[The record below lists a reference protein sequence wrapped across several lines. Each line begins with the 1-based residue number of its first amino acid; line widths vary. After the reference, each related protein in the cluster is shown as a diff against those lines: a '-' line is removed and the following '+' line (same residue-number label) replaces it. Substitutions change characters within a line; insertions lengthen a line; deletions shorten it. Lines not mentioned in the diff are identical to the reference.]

1 MEARARCRSARGG
14 FGEFAMSDD
23 TQNLT
28 LQGAAQNPASARNP
42 WAALAVLCAGYGT
55 ILLDLTV
62 VNNAMPSIIGSL
74 HTGVNGIL
82 WVINAYVLVYAV
94 LLITAGR
101 VGDLVG
107 QRAIF
112 AGGLALFTVASAL
125 CGFAQTTTQ
134 LVAAR
139 ILQGVGGAL
148 LTPQTLA
155 LVTSIFPPDRRGTAM
170 GLWGAVAGLA
180 TVAGPT
186 LGGFIVTRW
195 DWRWVFFIN
204 VPIGVVILLA
214 TFLLVPDIRFGR
226 RQHLD
231 IGGVALASVGL
242 VLVVFGLIE
251 GQRFHWGRLWG
262 MLTIPETIGAGLL
275 VLTAFL
281 FWERRQKDPLLP
293 FVLFEDR
300 NFLWMNGMVSA
311 MSFAML
317 GFSFLLP
324 IYLQSALGRTAFQA
338 GLTVAPMSLSLMVL
352 APFAGRWADRP
363 QGQYLPAA
371 GLLCFAG
378 SMALIAWFGNT
389 SASGLTLA
397 GPMVL
402 AGLGIACV
410 MPPSTTLAMRSVPPR
425 LAGAASGVL
434 NTTRQLGGVLGTTAV
449 GALLENRLTLAGYEQ
464 SVGSVVQM
472 PPLLRLHFAEAFIP
486 VMRSTLI
493 VPIALLVVAVA
504 WFLASL
510 ARADR
515 VAPADAPSPKVVQ
528 A

>member
-1 MEARARCRSARGG
+1 
-14 FGEFAMSDD
+14 MSNG
-23 TQNLT
+23 TQNLV
-28 LQGAAQNPASARNP
+28 LKGAAQNPVSPRNP
-42 WAALAVLCAGYGT
+42 WTALAVLCAGYGM

-62 VNNAMPSIIGSL
+62 VNNAMPSIMGGL

-112 AGGLALFTVASAL
+112 AGGLAIFTVASAL
-125 CGFAQTTTQ
+125 CGFAQTTSQ

-155 LVTSIFPPDRRGTAM
+155 LVTSIFPSDRRGTAM
-170 GLWGAVAGLA
+170 GVWGAVAGLA
-180 TVAGPT
+180 TITGPT

-204 VPIGVVILLA
+204 VPIGVVVLLA

-231 IGGVALASVGL
+231 VAGVALASVGL

-262 MLTIPETIGAGLL
+262 ILTIPETIGAGLL
-275 VLTAFL
+275 VLTAFF
-281 FWERRQKDPLLP
+281 FWERTQKEPLFP
-293 FVLFEDR
+293 FVLFADR
-300 NFLWMNGMVSA
+300 NFLWMNWMVSA

-352 APFAGRWADRP
+352 APIAGRWADRP
-363 QGQYLPAA
+363 QGQYLPPA

-378 SMALIAWFGNT
+378 SMALIAWLGNT

-434 NTTRQLGGVLGTTAV
+434 NTTRQLGGVLGTAAV
-449 GALLENRLTLAGYEQ
+449 GALLENRLALAGYEQ
-464 SVGSVVQM
+464 SVASAVQM
-472 PPLLRLHFAEAFIP
+472 PPLLRQQFAEAFIP
-486 VMRSTLI
+486 VMRLTLI
-493 VPIALLVVAVA
+493 VPITLLVVAVA

-510 ARADR
+510 ARADAA
-515 VAPADAPSPKVVQ
+515 VPADAPSPEAVQ
-528 A
+528 V

>member
-1 MEARARCRSARGG
+1 
-14 FGEFAMSDD
+14 MS
-23 TQNLT
+23 N
-28 LQGAAQNPASARNP
+28 AQDLMLKGTAKNPASPQNP
-42 WAALAVLCAGYGT
+42 WAALAVLCAGYCT

-107 QRAIF
+107 QRTIF
-112 AGGLALFTVASAL
+112 AGGLAIFTLASAL
-125 CGFAQTTTQ
+125 CGFAQTTSQ

-139 ILQGVGGAL
+139 VLQGVGGAL

-155 LVTSIFPPDRRGTAM
+155 LVTTIFPADRRGTAM

-204 VPIGVVILLA
+204 VPIGVGILLA
-214 TFLLVPDIRFGR
+214 TFLVVPDIRFGR
-226 RQHLD
+226 RHHLD
-231 IGGVALASVGL
+231 IAGVALASVGL
-242 VLVVFGLIE
+242 VMVVFGLIE
-251 GQRFHWGRLWG
+251 GQRYHWGRLWG
-262 MLTIPETIGAGLL
+262 ILTIPETIGGGLL

-281 FWERRQKDPLLP
+281 LWERKQNEPLLP
-293 FVLFEDR
+293 FVLFADR
-300 NFLWMNGMVSA
+300 NFLWMNVMVSA
-311 MSFAML
+311 MSFGML
-317 GFSFLLP
+317 GLSFVLP
-324 IYLQSALGRTAFQA
+324 IYLQSALGRTPFQA
-338 GLTVAPMSLSLMVL
+338 GLTMAPMSLSLMVL
-352 APFAGRWADRP
+352 APIAGRWADRP
-363 QGQYLPAA
+363 QGQYLPPA
-371 GLLCFAG
+371 GLLFFAG
-378 SMALIAWFGNT
+378 SMALIAWLGNT
-389 SASGLTLA
+389 SASGLTLG

-410 MPPSTTLAMRSVPPR
+410 MPPSTTLAMRSVQPR

-449 GALLENRLTLAGYEQ
+449 GALLENRLTLAGYAQ
-464 SVGSVVQM
+464 SVASVVQM
-472 PPLLRLHFAEAFIP
+472 PPLLRQHFAEAFIP
-486 VMRSTLI
+486 VMRLTLI
-493 VPIALLVVAVA
+493 APITLLVVAVA
-504 WFLASL
+504 WFLAS
-510 ARADR
+510 RAGADA
-515 VAPADAPSPKVVQ
+515 VPSVDAPSREAVE

>member
-1 MEARARCRSARGG
+1 
-14 FGEFAMSDD
+14 
-23 TQNLT
+23 
-28 LQGAAQNPASARNP
+28 
-42 WAALAVLCAGYGT
+42 
-55 ILLDLTV
+55 
-62 VNNAMPSIIGSL
+62 
-74 HTGVNGIL
+74 
-82 WVINAYVLVYAV
+82 
-94 LLITAGR
+94 
-101 VGDLVG
+101 
-107 QRAIF
+107 
-112 AGGLALFTVASAL
+112 
-125 CGFAQTTTQ
+125 
-134 LVAAR
+134 
-139 ILQGVGGAL
+139 
-148 LTPQTLA
+148 
-155 LVTSIFPPDRRGTAM
+155 
-170 GLWGAVAGLA
+170 
-180 TVAGPT
+180 
-186 LGGFIVTRW
+186 
-195 DWRWVFFIN
+195 
-204 VPIGVVILLA
+204 
-214 TFLLVPDIRFGR
+214 
-226 RQHLD
+226 
-231 IGGVALASVGL
+231 
-242 VLVVFGLIE
+242 
-251 GQRFHWGRLWG
+251 

-275 VLTAFL
+275 ILTAFL

-352 APFAGRWADRP
+352 APLAGRWADRP

-371 GLLCFAG
+371 GLLFFAG

-389 SASGLTLA
+389 SAFGLTLA

-449 GALLENRLTLAGYEQ
+449 GALLENRLALAGYEQ

-486 VMRSTLI
+486 VMRLTLI
-493 VPIALLVVAVA
+493 VPIALLIVAVA

-510 ARADR
+510 ARAHG
-515 VAPADAPSPKVVQ
+515 VALADAPSPEAVE